1 MTTDYNANDH
11 RGTMATPQRLRATLR
26 TWLGLIVVGTTLGA
40 IVGFGVAFVT
50 PATYSASVTMWVTPA
65 PREGGITGADID
77 VVQALMPTLAE
88 LATKTP
94 ILEEVISSTGVEISE
109 EDLAESVTTH
119 VPAGTS
125 LLTIT
130 VSNPSPDAAA
140 MLANALARE
149 LKAFLP
155 VGDVSTSLQVDL
167 TVVDPARPPTEPDGP
182 GILIRTALGAA
193 IGLFMTLS
201 FVFLIENIWPQ
212 GRGEPRPGTSATAQT
227 AVPAPSRGPSW
238 PSDPS
243 RSSTIGTDPLDSR
256 SSASQAK
263 IASRGLVNELEIERS
278 RAIE

>member
-1 MTTDYNANDH
+1 
-11 RGTMATPQRLRATLR
+11 MATPQRLRATLR
-26 TWLGLIVVGTTLGA
+26 TWLGLIVIGTTLGA
-40 IVGFGVAFVT
+40 IVGFGVAYLT
-50 PATYSASVTMWVTPA
+50 PPTYSASVTMWVTPA

-94 ILEEVISSTGVEISE
+94 ILEEVIDSTGVKITE
-109 EDLAESVTTH
+109 EDLADSVSTH

-140 MLANALARE
+140 LLANALARE

-155 VGDVSTSLQVDL
+155 VGDVSTSLQVDM

-212 GRGEPRPGTSATAQT
+212 GRGEPRPSSGSGTQASASA
-227 AVPAPSRGPSW
+227 PARGAGGPTW
-238 PSDPS
+238 PSDPA

-263 IASRGLVNELEIERS
+263 VASRGLVNELEIERA
-278 RAIE
+278 RAVE

>member
-1 MTTDYNANDH
+1 
-11 RGTMATPQRLRATLR
+11 MATPQRLRATLR
-26 TWLGLIVVGTTLGA
+26 TWFGLIIVGTILGA
-40 IVGFGVAFVT
+40 IVGFGVAFLT
-50 PATYSASVTMWVTPA
+50 PPTYSASVTMWVTPA

-94 ILEEVISSTGVEISE
+94 ILEEVISSTGVEITE
-109 EDLAESVTTH
+109 EDLADSVTTH
-119 VPAGTS
+119 VPVGTS

-140 MLANALARE
+140 LLANALARE
-149 LKAFLP
+149 LTAFLP

-212 GRGEPRPGTSATAQT
+212 GRGESRPASGSTGQPS
-227 AVPAPSRGPSW
+227 PASSSRGASGPSW
-238 PSDPS
+238 PSDPT

-256 SSASQAK
+256 ASASQAK